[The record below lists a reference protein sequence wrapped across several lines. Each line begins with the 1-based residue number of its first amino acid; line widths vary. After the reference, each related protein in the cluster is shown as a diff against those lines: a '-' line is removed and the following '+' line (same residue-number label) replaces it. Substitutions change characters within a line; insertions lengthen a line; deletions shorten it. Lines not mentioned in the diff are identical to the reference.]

1 MVQSEGFLKLHL
13 TRFFGR
19 KFNDINGLRV
29 GAVGAALHRLAS
41 VAPYSVA
48 Q

>member
-19 KFNDINGLRV
+19 RV

>member
-1 MVQSEGFLKLHL
+1 MISRAEVGAIGAEI
-13 TRFFGR
+13 
-19 KFNDINGLRV
+19 KFNDIKGLGV

-41 VAPYSVA
+41 VAPSSTA